1 MNAIVKTFKNGNTVS
16 TIEQSRIISRTLGI
30 RTASRYLAK
39 RGYSVE
45 MAVYILLGV

>member
-1 MNAIVKTFKNGNTVS
+1 MSKFLKVVQNKSQPEKAR
-16 TIEQSRIISRTLGI
+16 EISRTLGI

-45 MAVYILLGV
+45 MAVYILLGK